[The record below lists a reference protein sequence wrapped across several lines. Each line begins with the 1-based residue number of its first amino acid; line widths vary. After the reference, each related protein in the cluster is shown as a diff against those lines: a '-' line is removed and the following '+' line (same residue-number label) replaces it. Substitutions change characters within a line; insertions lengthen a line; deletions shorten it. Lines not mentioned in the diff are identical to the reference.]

1 MNNTLFTNFQSF
13 RASLNGSFLDRSDV
27 IDGLLTSLITKQ
39 NAFLFGPPGTGKS
52 ELVRAITGGFD
63 GSKYF
68 GYLLSP
74 TTDPSE
80 LYGPVAVSKLL
91 KDEYTR
97 DVSGY
102 LPDCNVAFLDE
113 LFRGSSAVLNS
124 LLQILNERTFNNGKQ
139 AIDTEIQSIVAATN
153 SFPTEEA
160 LQAFCDR
167 FLFRPTI
174 TGLKSPIHKRTLMRW
189 AVAQSPEWS
198 RPKVESNL
206 TYKDLVELQK
216 QAAKT
221 TVPDSFIDQFA
232 EILDML
238 ESRGISVSDR
248 RRVQILSFMKG
259 WAVVQGETEVHA
271 AMLHQTLKHIIY
283 TNPDEI
289 EDINEVVKQVVPTA
303 EEFMAGVKRAAQ
315 NTMRRFESTKQ
326 SINDRTAS
334 VGDLNRAVT
343 EFGDMLRELKVL
355 NQKAEEELDNG
366 NLKFTAAARLKFTK
380 IIRELDVNI
389 STITTTISR
398 FKND

>member
-13 RASLNGSFLDRSDV
+13 RASLNGSFLDRGDV

-124 LLQILNERTFNNGKQ
+124 LLQILNERTFNNGKE

-160 LQAFCDR
+160 LQAFCM
-167 FLFRPTI
+167 I
-174 TGLKSPIHKRTLMRW
+174 VTGKP
-189 AVAQSPEWS
+189 
-198 RPKVESNL
+198 
-206 TYKDLVELQK
+206 
-216 QAAKT
+216 
-221 TVPDSFIDQFA
+221 
-232 EILDML
+232 
-238 ESRGISVSDR
+238 
-248 RRVQILSFMKG
+248 
-259 WAVVQGETEVHA
+259 
-271 AMLHQTLKHIIY
+271 
-283 TNPDEI
+283 
-289 EDINEVVKQVVPTA
+289 
-303 EEFMAGVKRAAQ
+303 
-315 NTMRRFESTKQ
+315 
-326 SINDRTAS
+326 
-334 VGDLNRAVT
+334 
-343 EFGDMLRELKVL
+343 
-355 NQKAEEELDNG
+355 
-366 NLKFTAAARLKFTK
+366 
-380 IIRELDVNI
+380 
-389 STITTTISR
+389 
-398 FKND
+398 

>member
-174 TGLKSPIHKRTLMRW
+174 TGLKSPTHKRTLMRW

-221 TVPDSFIDQFA
+221 TVPDAFIDQFA

-289 EDINEVVKQVVPTA
+289 EDIDEVVKQVVPTA

>member
-289 EDINEVVKQVVPTA
+289 EDIDEVVKQVVPTA

>member
-13 RASLNGSFLDRSDV
+13 RSSLNSAFLDRSEV

-39 NAFLFGPPGTGKS
+39 NSFLFGPPGTGKS
-52 ELVRAITGGFD
+52 ELVRAITGGFQ

-97 DVSGY
+97 DTSGY

-124 LLQILNERTFNNGKQ
+124 LLQILNERTFNNGSK

-153 SFPTEEA
+153 SFPTEES

-174 TGLKSPIHKRTLMRW
+174 TGLKSPVHKRRLMQW
-189 AVAQSPEWS
+189 AVSQDPETS
-198 RPKVESNL
+198 RPVVKSLLSYE
-206 TYKDLVELQK
+206 DLLELQN
-216 QAAKT
+216 QAST
-221 TVPDSFIDQFA
+221 EDVSEEFIDDFA
-232 EILDML
+232 EVLDML
-238 ESRGISVSDR
+238 ESRGITVSDR
-248 RRVQILSFMKG
+248 RRVQILKFMKG

-271 AMLHQTLKHIIY
+271 SMLHQTLKHIIY

-289 EDINEVVKQVVPTA
+289 EDINEVVKQVIPTA
-303 EEFMAGVKRAAQ
+303 EEFMTSVKRASQ
-315 NTMRRFESTKQ
+315 NIMRKFESTKQ
-326 SINDRTAS
+326 NIKENPNLA
-334 VGDLNRAVT
+334 DLNRAVL
-343 EFGDMLRELKVL
+343 EFHDILRELKTL
-355 NQKAEEELDNG
+355 NTKAEEALDDTKMRFSASG
-366 NLKFTAAARLKFTK
+366 RLKATK
-380 IIRELDVNI
+380 IVRELDVNI
-389 STITTTISR
+389 NTVTATISR

>member
-174 TGLKSPIHKRTLMRW
+174 TGLKSPTHKRTLMRW

-289 EDINEVVKQVVPTA
+289 EDIDEVVKQVVPTA

>member
-13 RASLNGSFLDRSDV
+13 RSSLNSAFLDRSEV

-39 NAFLFGPPGTGKS
+39 NSFLFGPPGTGKS
-52 ELVRAITGGFD
+52 ELVRAITGGFQ

-97 DVSGY
+97 DTSGY

-124 LLQILNERTFNNGKQ
+124 LLQILNERTFNNGSK

-153 SFPTEEA
+153 SFPTEES

-174 TGLKSPIHKRTLMRW
+174 TGLKSPVHKRRLMQW
-189 AVAQSPEWS
+189 AVSQDPETS
-198 RPKVESNL
+198 RPVVKSLLSYE
-206 TYKDLVELQK
+206 DLLELQN
-216 QAAKT
+216 QASTAD
-221 TVPDSFIDQFA
+221 VSEEFIDDFA
-232 EILDML
+232 EVLDML
-238 ESRGISVSDR
+238 ESRGITVSDR
-248 RRVQILSFMKG
+248 RRVQILKFMKG

-271 AMLHQTLKHIIY
+271 SMLHQTLKHIIY

-289 EDINEVVKQVVPTA
+289 EDINEVVKQVIPTA
-303 EEFMAGVKRAAQ
+303 EEFMTSVKRASQ
-315 NTMRRFESTKQ
+315 NIMRKFESTKQ
-326 SINDRTAS
+326 NINERNPNLA
-334 VGDLNRAVT
+334 DLNRAVL
-343 EFGDMLRELKVL
+343 EFHDILRELKTL
-355 NQKAEEELDNG
+355 NTKAEEALDDTKMRFSASG
-366 NLKFTAAARLKFTK
+366 RLKATK
-380 IIRELDVNI
+380 IVRELDVNI
-389 STITTTISR
+389 NTVTATISR